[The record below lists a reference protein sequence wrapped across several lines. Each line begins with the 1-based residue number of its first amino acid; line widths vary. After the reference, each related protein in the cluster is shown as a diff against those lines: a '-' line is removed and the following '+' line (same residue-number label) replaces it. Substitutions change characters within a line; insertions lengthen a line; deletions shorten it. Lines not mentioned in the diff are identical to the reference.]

1 MKLSIMKSL
10 LFLISIPFTG
20 VIDIQSYFEVLPRN
34 LTVFVEI
41 YDESKENLLAGAKFI
56 LDSVKFPVRFQLFSE
71 NILSSRSVWIR
82 EAGRDQQVVVRV
94 CDVERIESCLPQR
107 TYFVGEAVSKVVQ
120 IGGENEEKRFVRA
133 FPYIRVQPTPRTLS
147 LRN

>member
-10 LFLISIPFTG
+10 LLLISIPFTG

-71 NILSSRSVWIR
+71 NILSSR
-82 EAGRDQQVVVRV
+82 
-94 CDVERIESCLPQR
+94 
-107 TYFVGEAVSKVVQ
+107 
-120 IGGENEEKRFVRA
+120 
-133 FPYIRVQPTPRTLS
+133 
-147 LRN
+147 